1 MHRRVVWRLSR
12 RVDLSTSTTLSSPIL
27 PSSRTFRSSASRLNS
42 ENGAGD
48 GNSDGAAPSA
58 PSPAPKFG
66 NRWGARQASK
76 PTGLSPAEQ
85 ALRDAIMARSKP
97 PPPPPEAPKGPDPE
111 KRIPGTQ
118 FYVNSQGKQA
128 FARSANHPVDHQH
141 LHNRVA
147 RHLRGSS
154 RTENRPSR
162 GNREWTCQSCNKVVF
177 AKHKVCPF
185 CQTARQDA
193 PRPPRQEQQPKKKD
207 WDCPDCG
214 HFNFARRDAC
224 TSCGNPRPDAQPSE
238 TSTSR
243 RESTRTGKLHSLG
256 QSILAEAGEEN
267 SSSAWGS
274 RKTQN
279 DRTSRHGAPTRIS
292 QSEGRESRGQDETKK
307 DRKVEEKNEKE
318 KELDKKDQWSWDMS
332 ALDQLQSMEAPPTP
346 VDVQK
351 KPKKRDGRKDRG
363 SSEEGD
369 FDPEDRK
376 RRRDK
381 RQKKAKEEVTATPLH
396 LPEFISVSNLAD
408 VIGVRQAEFVA
419 RMEDMGFEDV
429 TYNHVLDAETA
440 GLVAA
445 EFNYE
450 AIFDTG
456 ADDIEAAPVPEDA
469 SDLPPRPPV
478 VTIMGH
484 VDHGKTTILDW
495 LRKSS
500 VAATEHGGITQ
511 HIGAFSVAM
520 PSGKTITFLD
530 TPGHSAFLEM
540 RKRGADVTDIVVL
553 VVAADDSVKP
563 QTIEAIKHATQANV
577 PIIVAIS
584 KIDKEGR
591 NPERVKQDL
600 SVHGVHVEDY
610 GGDVQAIGVSG
621 KTGEGMIELEEAIGV
636 LSEMQDHRADTA
648 CNAEGWVIEAT
659 TKSYGRVASALIR
672 RGTLRPGDV
681 IVAGQTWARVRT
693 LRNEAGLSIDE
704 ATPGMPVEIDGWRDQ
719 PVAGTE
725 ILQAP
730 TEQKAKDVVAYR
742 QDRADTQKLGEDM
755 VAINEARREL
765 LEKRRQEDQ
774 DSDDAASAPV
784 EASGPKAINFIIKAD
799 VDGSAEAVLNSIAA
813 VGNNEVYANILRSG
827 VGPVTEFDIE
837 HAASAKGKIISF
849 NMPIDPNMSRLAE
862 QESVTIMDHNIIYKL
877 IDDVKDVL
885 SEHLAPTV
893 TQRVTGEAEVGQIF
907 EITVKGRDK
916 TSIAG
921 CRVRNGLV
929 NKTKKVRVIRGNQTV
944 YDGTMTSL
952 KNVKKDVTEMRKD
965 TECGIAFDGWT
976 DFAVGDHIQCYEE
989 IFEKRHL

>member
-1 MHRRVVWRLSR
+1 M
-12 RVDLSTSTTLSSPIL
+12 
-27 PSSRTFRSSASRLNS
+27 
-42 ENGAGD
+42 
-48 GNSDGAAPSA
+48 
-58 PSPAPKFG
+58 
-66 NRWGARQASK
+66 
-76 PTGLSPAEQ
+76 
-85 ALRDAIMARSKP
+85 
-97 PPPPPEAPKGPDPE
+97 
-111 KRIPGTQ
+111 KR
-118 FYVNSQGKQA
+118 
-128 FARSANHPVDHQH
+128 
-141 LHNRVA
+141 
-147 RHLRGSS
+147 
-154 RTENRPSR
+154 
-162 GNREWTCQSCNKVVF
+162 
-177 AKHKVCPF
+177 
-185 CQTARQDA
+185 
-193 PRPPRQEQQPKKKD
+193 D
-207 WDCPDCG
+207 WDCPSCG
-214 HFNFARRDAC
+214 YHVFGRRDAC
-224 TSCGNPRPDAQPSE
+224 TSCGTPRPDTQPSE
-238 TSTSR
+238 ARTLR
-243 RESTRTGKLHSLG
+243 RESTRTDRLQTLG
-256 QSILAEAGEEN
+256 RSILAETREEDPSLFGE
-267 SSSAWGS
+267 S
-274 RKTQN
+274 RKAQSDQTTQQESPA
-279 DRTSRHGAPTRIS
+279 RTSQGA
-292 QSEGRESRGQDETKK
+292 GRRRDVIRR
-307 DRKVEEKNEKE
+307 DRKEEEKKEMEKE
-318 KELDKKDQWSWDMS
+318 VDKKDQWSWDMS
-332 ALDQLQSMEAPPTP
+332 ALDQLEAIEAQQAS

-363 SSEEGD
+363 TSEEGD
-369 FDPEDRK
+369 FDPDDRK
-376 RRRDK
+376 RRREDRK
-381 RQKKAKEEVTATPLH
+381 RQKKAKEETTATPLH

-456 ADDIEAAPVPEDA
+456 ADDLEAAPVPEDT

-621 KTGEGMIELEEAIGV
+621 KTGEGMIELEEAIGA
-636 LSEMQDHRADTA
+636 LSEMQDHRADTT

-693 LRNEAGLSIDE
+693 LRNEAGLSITE

-742 QDRADTQKLGEDM
+742 QDRAETQKLGEDM

-765 LEKRRQEDQ
+765 LERRRQEDA
-774 DSDDAASAPV
+774 DSEEPANAPA
-784 EASGPKAINFIIKAD
+784 EASGPKAVNFIIKAD

-813 VGNNEVYANILRSG
+813 IGNNEVYASILRSG

-862 QESVTIMDHNIIYKL
+862 QESVKIMDHNIIYKL

-885 SEHLAPTV
+885 SEHLEPSV
-893 TQRVTGEAEVGQIF
+893 TQRVTGEAEVGQVF

-921 CRVRNGLV
+921 CRVRNGLI
-929 NKTKKVRVIRGNQTV
+929 NKTKKVRVIRGNETV
-944 YDGTMTSL
+944 YDG
-952 KNVKKDVTEMRKD
+952 KNTLLFKPFKN
-965 TECGIAFDGWT
+965 IADII
-976 DFAVGDHIQCYEE
+976 IQAP
-989 IFEKRHL
+989 